1 MHIARLSLT
10 NVRTFRRLDTPLERG
25 ISVVTGPNGAGKTNL
40 VEAIGLLATTRSGRT
55 GADAEVISQ
64 AALREEPLP
73 AATLHAEVVT
83 AAEPVTVEIVVS
95 SLEVRDR
102 AAAEE
107 GALPPTSRRFRVDG
121 VARRASDLIGRL
133 RVVMFSAADLQIID
147 GSPSRRRRYLDITI
161 SQLDREYVRALQ
173 RYQRVLQQR
182 NSLLRSLQERRART
196 GDELAFWDQEL
207 AASGAVVLHGRA
219 LAVRAL
225 AEGAA
230 GHYADLAPG
239 FEPLAVCYEPALPA
253 PAAATVLD
261 AGSVEGVEAAFRE
274 VLEARRRDDLVA
286 GVTRSGPHRD
296 NMRFEI
302 AGNDAAAF
310 ASRGQQ
316 RTAGRGAAPRRGRAL
331 PRPHGRRAAAAPG
344 RHPVGARRA
353 APRARARGRLRRRPG
368 RDHLGR
374 RGAPERQRP
383 AQRAPLPDRGG
394 RAAPRRVR
402 ARAGSQSTSPLSTC
416 GLPFGAASV

>member
-40 VEAIGLLATTRSGRT
+40 VEAIGLLATTRSGRV
-55 GADAEVISQ
+55 GADAELISQ

-95 SLEVRDR
+95 SLEVRGR

-182 NSLLRSLQERRART
+182 NSLLRSLQERRARP

-239 FEPLAVCYEPALPA
+239 VEPLAVCYEPALPA
-253 PAAATVLD
+253 PAAATALD
-261 AGSVEGVEAAFRE
+261 AARVEGVEGVEAAFRE

-286 GVTRSGPHRD
+286 GMTRSGPHRD

-302 AGNDAAAF
+302 DGNDAAAF

-316 RTAGRGAAPRRGRAL
+316 RTAALALRLAEVVLSRDRTGDAPLLLLDDILSELDGQRRERVL
-331 PRPHGRRAAAAPG
+331 AAAYGVDQVVITSADEERPSAEDL
-344 RHPVGARRA
+344 PSARRF
-353 APRARARGRLRRRPG
+353 RIEEGEL
-368 RDHLGR
+368 
-374 RGAPERQRP
+374 RP
-383 AQRAPLPDRGG
+383 AD
-394 RAAPRRVR
+394 
-402 ARAGSQSTSPLSTC
+402 
-416 GLPFGAASV
+416 

>member
-40 VEAIGLLATTRSGRT
+40 IEAIALLATTRSGR
-55 GADAEVISQ
+55 AASDAEVIAQ
-64 AALREEPLP
+64 HALREEPLP

-83 AAEPVTVEIVVS
+83 AADPVTVEIVVS
-95 SLEVRDR
+95 SLEVRGR
-102 AAAEE
+102 AAAEA

-147 GSPSRRRRYLDITI
+147 GSPARRRRYLDITI

-182 NSLLRSLQERRART
+182 NSLLRSLQERRARP
-196 GDELAFWDQEL
+196 GDELEFWDQEL
-207 AASGAVVLHGRA
+207 AASGSVVLHGRA

-230 GHYADLAPG
+230 AHYADLAPNV
-239 FEPLAVCYEPALPA
+239 EPLAVCYEPALP
-253 PAAATVLD
+253 PAAAAAVVD
-261 AGSVEGVEAAFRE
+261 GAGIEGVAAAFRE
-274 VLEARRRDDLVA
+274 TLEERRRDDLAA
-286 GVTRSGPHRD
+286 GMTRSGPHRD

-302 AGNDAAAF
+302 GGNDAGAF

-316 RTAGRGAAPRRGRAL
+316 RTAGLALRLAEVALSRDRTGDAPLLLLDDILSELDEQRRERVL
-331 PRPHGRRAAAAPG
+331 AAAYGVDQVVITSADEDRPSAADL
-344 RHPVGARRA
+344 PGARRFHIEE
-353 APRARARGRLRRRPG
+353 GELRP
-368 RDHLGR
+368 
-374 RGAPERQRP
+374 
-383 AQRAPLPDRGG
+383 PD
-394 RAAPRRVR
+394 
-402 ARAGSQSTSPLSTC
+402 
-416 GLPFGAASV
+416 

>member
-1 MHIARLSLT
+1 MHIARLALT
-10 NVRTFRRLDTPLERG
+10 NVRTFRRLDAPLEPG

-40 VEAIGLLATTRSGRT
+40 IEAIALLATTRSGRA
-55 GADAEVISQ
+55 GADAEVIAQ
-64 AALREEPLP
+64 DALREEPLP

-95 SLEVRDR
+95 SQEVRGR
-102 AAAEE
+102 EAAED
-107 GALPPTSRRFRVDG
+107 GRLPPTSRRFRVDG
-121 VARRASDLIGRL
+121 APRRASDLIGHL

-147 GSPSRRRRYLDITI
+147 GSPARRRRYLDITI

-182 NSLLRSLQERRART
+182 NSLLRSLQERRARP

-207 AASGAVVLHGRA
+207 ATSGAVVLHGRA

-230 GHYADLAPG
+230 QHYADLAPG
-239 FEPLAVCYEPALPA
+239 VEPLAVCYEPALPD
-253 PAAATVLD
+253 PAAAAVLE
-261 AGSVEGVEAAFRE
+261 AGSVEGVEATFRE
-274 VLEARRRDDLVA
+274 VIEARRRDDLVA
-286 GVTRSGPHRD
+286 GMTRSGPHRD

-316 RTAGRGAAPRRGRAL
+316 RTAGLALRLAEVALSLDRTGDAPVLLLDDILSELDEERRERVL
-331 PRPHGRRAAAAPG
+331 AAAYGVDQVVITSADADRPSAEDL
-344 RHPVGARRA
+344 PGARRF
-353 APRARARGRLRRRPG
+353 RIEDGEL
-368 RDHLGR
+368 
-374 RGAPERQRP
+374 RP
-383 AQRAPLPDRGG
+383 AG
-394 RAAPRRVR
+394 
-402 ARAGSQSTSPLSTC
+402 
-416 GLPFGAASV
+416 

>member
-25 ISVVTGPNGAGKTNL
+25 VSVVTGPNGAGKTNL

-95 SLEVRDR
+95 SLEVRGR

-121 VARRASDLIGRL
+121 APRRASDLIGRL

-182 NSLLRSLQERRART
+182 NSLLRSLQERRAPP

-207 AASGAVVLHGRA
+207 AASGAVMLHGRA
-219 LAVRAL
+219 HAVRAL

-230 GHYADLAPG
+230 QHYADLASG
-239 FEPLAVCYEPALPA
+239 VEPLAVCYEPALPPA
-253 PAAATVLD
+253 AAATVLD
-261 AGSVEGVEAAFRE
+261 AGSVEAVEAAFRE
-274 VLEARRRDDLVA
+274 VLEARRRDDLAA
-286 GVTRSGPHRD
+286 GMTRSGPHRD

-316 RTAGRGAAPRRGRAL
+316 RTAGLALRLAEVALSRDRTGDAPLLLLDDILSELDEQRRERVL
-331 PRPHGRRAAAAPG
+331 AAAYGVDQVVITSADDDRPSASDL
-344 RHPVGARRA
+344 PSARRF
-353 APRARARGRLRRRPG
+353 RIEEGELQ
-368 RDHLGR
+368 L
-374 RGAPERQRP
+374 
-383 AQRAPLPDRGG
+383 
-394 RAAPRRVR
+394 
-402 ARAGSQSTSPLSTC
+402 AG
-416 GLPFGAASV
+416 